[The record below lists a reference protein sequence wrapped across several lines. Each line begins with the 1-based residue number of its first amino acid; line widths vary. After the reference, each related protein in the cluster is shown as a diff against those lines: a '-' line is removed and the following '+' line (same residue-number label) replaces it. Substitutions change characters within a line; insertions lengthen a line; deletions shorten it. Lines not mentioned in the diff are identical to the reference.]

1 MLKGTVHA
9 MKDGRP
15 NMWPRVWRYLCA
27 AAFVVPL
34 LAATPA
40 HADFSEGERAY
51 SLRNYAQAIA
61 VFRPLIEQG
70 HAGAEM
76 MTGLMYLQGDGY
88 PRNPAVAAV
97 WLYKAA
103 TKNNHEAQLV
113 LGSQRLYGHGIRQDL
128 IDALMWLTLAESSTN
143 PGVVGQAAVFR
154 GEAEKQMTSRQIEIA
169 TQRAAAFRPWR
180 DGFVTDD

>member
-1 MLKGTVHA
+1 MTAETRQAPAKTRRIASALAV
-9 MKDGRP
+9 
-15 NMWPRVWRYLCA
+15 
-27 AAFVVPL
+27 VVPL
-34 LAATPA
+34 FVLSGVAQ
-40 HADFSEGERAY
+40 ADFTEGERAY

-61 VFRPLIEQG
+61 AFRPLIERG

-103 TKNNHEAQLV
+103 SKNNHEAQLV

-128 IDALMWLTLAESSTN
+128 IDALMWLSLAQASTN
-143 PGVVGQAAVFR
+143 PGVVAQAGIFR
-154 GEAEKQMTSRQIEIA
+154 SEAEKRMTPREIEIA
-169 TQRAAAFRPWR
+169 NERAETFRPWR
-180 DGFVTDD
+180 DGFVTDN